1 MREIVLDTETTGLD
15 PASGHRIVEIGC
27 VELYNHVPTG
37 RTLQRLINPERPM
50 PEAAFLV
57 HGHSDEVLA
66 KQPVFAKVVDE
77 LLEFIGDAP
86 LVIHNAAFDMGFLN
100 AELALLKREAIP
112 DARAIDTVSMA
123 RRKFPGAPASLDALC
138 KRFSIDLSARDK
150 HGALLDAQL
159 LAEVYLAMTAGQGLL
174 GFGEETSEQVTRV
187 ASVRVQI
194 TVRPRVLRAF
204 ADEIAAHVARL
215 EAIDKASKGACL
227 WKRLAPPA
235 AEPIAEALAV

>member
-27 VELYNHVPTG
+27 VELFNHVPTG
-37 RTLQRLINPERPM
+37 RTLQRLINPERSM
-50 PEAAFLV
+50 PTAAFEV

-66 KQPVFAKVVDE
+66 KQPTFDKVVEE

-112 DARAIDTVSMA
+112 ETRAIDTVSLA

-138 KRFSIDLSARDK
+138 KRFAIDLSARDK

-159 LAEVYLAMTAGQGLL
+159 LAAVYLELIGGRQPGLGL
-174 GFGEETSEQVTRV
+174 DSASAAVQVAVAQTR
-187 ASVRVQI
+187 A
-194 TVRPRVLRAF
+194 RPARLFPPSA
-204 ADEIAAHVARL
+204 AEIAAHEEFVATL
-215 EAIDKASKGACL
+215 KDAI
-227 WKRLAPPA
+227 WKS
-235 AEPIAEALAV
+235 